1 MNEPV
6 PLRIST
12 CLPELVLEDMLAI
25 ENHSVTN
32 LYAVHCTSGLR
43 FFEYVIYFTV
53 INCADCWGAV
63 SQRQLKFCVP
73 KLN

>member
-12 CLPELVLEDMLAI
+12 CLPELVLEDILEI

-32 LYAVHCTSGLR
+32 LYAVHCT
-43 FFEYVIYFTV
+43 
-53 INCADCWGAV
+53 
-63 SQRQLKFCVP
+63 
-73 KLN
+73 